1 DVRTGRQ
8 TRYCPAGRARGR
20 GAGPAKSE
28 DTAMRPFARSRR
40 LRCSAAALGAV
51 AILGACSSGET
62 PGAAASAARPSQAA
76 QRKSLPSNVLS
87 PDMVSAVSAGGTGA
101 PAVQV
106 KFELRQRPGVAQPVD
121 IDLAIVP
128 ASGALDRVSGK
139 VEVGDGLEL
148 GAGGQLPPL
157 HRPLGLRERTG
168 RGFTGKSPTP
178 SYDGPR
184 VLSLALCQTPRTCGR
199 SPIRRRQLLAR
210 PPRSCGLTRAPQPR
224 ATRTCIRSCA
234 HSCGSSSCA
243 TAPPLPTSGCCCA
256 W

>member
-1 DVRTGRQ
+1 
-8 TRYCPAGRARGR
+8 
-20 GAGPAKSE
+20 
-28 DTAMRPFARSRR
+28 MRPFARSRR

-106 KFELRQRPGVAQPVD
+106 KFELRQRPAVAQPVD

-148 GAGGQLPPL
+148 VAGGEIPPTERPVEGVPILHSIKVLPKKDGIFTVSAVLGVDAAGESSSQTFSIPIIVGAGLPEQPAK
-157 HRPLGLRERTG
+157 PAA
-168 RGFTGKSPTP
+168 K
-178 SYDGPR
+178 
-184 VLSLALCQTPRTCGR
+184 R
-199 SPIRRRQLLAR
+199 STAR
-210 PPRSCGLTRAPQPR
+210 
-224 ATRTCIRSCA
+224 
-234 HSCGSSSCA
+234 
-243 TAPPLPTSGCCCA
+243 
-256 W
+256 

>member
-1 DVRTGRQ
+1 
-8 TRYCPAGRARGR
+8 
-20 GAGPAKSE
+20 
-28 DTAMRPFARSRR
+28 MRPFARSRR
-40 LRCSAAALGAV
+40 LRCSAAALGAA

-62 PGAAASAARPSQAA
+62 PGAAASGARPSQAA

-148 GAGGQLPPL
+148 VAGGEIPPTERPVEGVPILHSIKVLPKKDGIFTVSAVLGVDAAGESSSQTFSIPVIVGAGLPEQPAK
-157 HRPLGLRERTG
+157 PAA
-168 RGFTGKSPTP
+168 K
-178 SYDGPR
+178 
-184 VLSLALCQTPRTCGR
+184 R
-199 SPIRRRQLLAR
+199 STAR
-210 PPRSCGLTRAPQPR
+210 
-224 ATRTCIRSCA
+224 
-234 HSCGSSSCA
+234 
-243 TAPPLPTSGCCCA
+243 
-256 W
+256 

>member
-1 DVRTGRQ
+1 
-8 TRYCPAGRARGR
+8 
-20 GAGPAKSE
+20 
-28 DTAMRPFARSRR
+28 MRPFARR

-106 KFELRQRPGVAQPVD
+106 KFELRQRPAVAQPVD

-148 GAGGQLPPL
+148 VAGGEIPPTERPVEGVPILHSIKVLPKKDGIFTVSAVLGVDAAGESSTQTFSIPVIVGAGLPEQPAK
-157 HRPLGLRERTG
+157 PAA
-168 RGFTGKSPTP
+168 K
-178 SYDGPR
+178 
-184 VLSLALCQTPRTCGR
+184 R
-199 SPIRRRQLLAR
+199 STAR
-210 PPRSCGLTRAPQPR
+210 
-224 ATRTCIRSCA
+224 
-234 HSCGSSSCA
+234 
-243 TAPPLPTSGCCCA
+243 
-256 W
+256 

>member
-1 DVRTGRQ
+1 
-8 TRYCPAGRARGR
+8 
-20 GAGPAKSE
+20 
-28 DTAMRPFARSRR
+28 MRPFARSRR

-148 GAGGQLPPL
+148 VAGGEIPPTERPVEGVPILHSIKVLPKKDGIFTVSAVLGVDAAGESSSQTFSIPIIVGAGLPEQPAK
-157 HRPLGLRERTG
+157 PAA
-168 RGFTGKSPTP
+168 K
-178 SYDGPR
+178 
-184 VLSLALCQTPRTCGR
+184 R
-199 SPIRRRQLLAR
+199 STAR
-210 PPRSCGLTRAPQPR
+210 
-224 ATRTCIRSCA
+224 
-234 HSCGSSSCA
+234 
-243 TAPPLPTSGCCCA
+243 
-256 W
+256 

>member
-1 DVRTGRQ
+1 
-8 TRYCPAGRARGR
+8 
-20 GAGPAKSE
+20 
-28 DTAMRPFARSRR
+28 MRPFARSRR
-40 LRCSAAALGAV
+40 LPCSAAALGAV

-148 GAGGQLPPL
+148 VAGGEIPPTERPVEGVPILHSIKVLPKKDGIFTVSAVLGVDAAGESSSQTFSIPVIVGAGLPEQPAK
-157 HRPLGLRERTG
+157 PAA
-168 RGFTGKSPTP
+168 K
-178 SYDGPR
+178 
-184 VLSLALCQTPRTCGR
+184 R
-199 SPIRRRQLLAR
+199 STAR
-210 PPRSCGLTRAPQPR
+210 
-224 ATRTCIRSCA
+224 
-234 HSCGSSSCA
+234 
-243 TAPPLPTSGCCCA
+243 
-256 W
+256 

>member
-1 DVRTGRQ
+1 
-8 TRYCPAGRARGR
+8 
-20 GAGPAKSE
+20 
-28 DTAMRPFARSRR
+28 MRPFARSRR

-87 PDMVSAVSAGGTGA
+87 PDMVSAVRAGGTGA

-148 GAGGQLPPL
+148 VAGGEIPPTERPVEGVPILHSIKVLPKKDGIFTVSAVLGVDAAGESSSQTFSIPVIVGAGLPEQPAK
-157 HRPLGLRERTG
+157 PAA
-168 RGFTGKSPTP
+168 K
-178 SYDGPR
+178 
-184 VLSLALCQTPRTCGR
+184 R
-199 SPIRRRQLLAR
+199 STAR
-210 PPRSCGLTRAPQPR
+210 
-224 ATRTCIRSCA
+224 
-234 HSCGSSSCA
+234 
-243 TAPPLPTSGCCCA
+243 
-256 W
+256 

>member
-1 DVRTGRQ
+1 
-8 TRYCPAGRARGR
+8 
-20 GAGPAKSE
+20 
-28 DTAMRPFARSRR
+28 MRPFARSRR

-51 AILGACSSGET
+51 AMLGACSSGET

-106 KFELRQRPGVAQPVD
+106 KFELRQRPAVAQPVD

-148 GAGGQLPPL
+148 VAGGEIPPTERPVEGVPILHSIKVLPKKDGIFTVSAVLGVDAAGESSSQTFSIPIIVGAGLPEQPAK
-157 HRPLGLRERTG
+157 PAA
-168 RGFTGKSPTP
+168 K
-178 SYDGPR
+178 
-184 VLSLALCQTPRTCGR
+184 R
-199 SPIRRRQLLAR
+199 STAR
-210 PPRSCGLTRAPQPR
+210 
-224 ATRTCIRSCA
+224 
-234 HSCGSSSCA
+234 
-243 TAPPLPTSGCCCA
+243 
-256 W
+256 

>member
-1 DVRTGRQ
+1 
-8 TRYCPAGRARGR
+8 
-20 GAGPAKSE
+20 
-28 DTAMRPFARSRR
+28 MRPFARSRR

-106 KFELRQRPGVAQPVD
+106 KFELRQRPAVAQPVD

-139 VEVGDGLEL
+139 VQVGDGLEL
-148 GAGGQLPPL
+148 VAGGEIPPTERPVEGVPILHSIKVLPKKDGIFTVSAVLGVDAAGESSSQTFSIPVIVGAGLPEQPAK
-157 HRPLGLRERTG
+157 PAA
-168 RGFTGKSPTP
+168 K
-178 SYDGPR
+178 
-184 VLSLALCQTPRTCGR
+184 R
-199 SPIRRRQLLAR
+199 STAR
-210 PPRSCGLTRAPQPR
+210 
-224 ATRTCIRSCA
+224 
-234 HSCGSSSCA
+234 
-243 TAPPLPTSGCCCA
+243 
-256 W
+256 

>member
-1 DVRTGRQ
+1 
-8 TRYCPAGRARGR
+8 
-20 GAGPAKSE
+20 
-28 DTAMRPFARSRR
+28 MRPFARSRR
-40 LRCSAAALGAV
+40 LRCTAAALGAV

-148 GAGGQLPPL
+148 VAGGEIPPTERPVEGVPILHSIKVLPKKDGIFTVSAVLGVDAAGESSSQTFSIPVIVGAGLPEQPAK
-157 HRPLGLRERTG
+157 PAA
-168 RGFTGKSPTP
+168 K
-178 SYDGPR
+178 
-184 VLSLALCQTPRTCGR
+184 R
-199 SPIRRRQLLAR
+199 STAR
-210 PPRSCGLTRAPQPR
+210 
-224 ATRTCIRSCA
+224 
-234 HSCGSSSCA
+234 
-243 TAPPLPTSGCCCA
+243 
-256 W
+256 

>member
-1 DVRTGRQ
+1 
-8 TRYCPAGRARGR
+8 
-20 GAGPAKSE
+20 
-28 DTAMRPFARSRR
+28 MRPFARSRR

-106 KFELRQRPGVAQPVD
+106 KFELRQRPAVAQPVD

-139 VEVGDGLEL
+139 VEAGDGLEL
-148 GAGGQLPPL
+148 VAGGEIPPTERPVEGVPILHSIKVLPKKDGIFTVSAVLGVDAAGESSSQTFSIPVIVGAGLPEQPAK
-157 HRPLGLRERTG
+157 PAA
-168 RGFTGKSPTP
+168 K
-178 SYDGPR
+178 
-184 VLSLALCQTPRTCGR
+184 R
-199 SPIRRRQLLAR
+199 STAR
-210 PPRSCGLTRAPQPR
+210 
-224 ATRTCIRSCA
+224 
-234 HSCGSSSCA
+234 
-243 TAPPLPTSGCCCA
+243 
-256 W
+256 

>member
-1 DVRTGRQ
+1 
-8 TRYCPAGRARGR
+8 
-20 GAGPAKSE
+20 
-28 DTAMRPFARSRR
+28 MRPFARSRR

-76 QRKSLPSNVLS
+76 PRKSPPSNVLS

-139 VEVGDGLEL
+139 VEVGDGLQLVAGGEIPPTERPVEGVPIL
-148 GAGGQLPPL
+148 HSIKVLPKKDGIFTVSAVLGVDAAGESSSQTFSLPVIVGAGLPEQPAK
-157 HRPLGLRERTG
+157 PAA
-168 RGFTGKSPTP
+168 K
-178 SYDGPR
+178 
-184 VLSLALCQTPRTCGR
+184 R
-199 SPIRRRQLLAR
+199 STAR
-210 PPRSCGLTRAPQPR
+210 
-224 ATRTCIRSCA
+224 
-234 HSCGSSSCA
+234 
-243 TAPPLPTSGCCCA
+243 
-256 W
+256 

>member
-1 DVRTGRQ
+1 
-8 TRYCPAGRARGR
+8 
-20 GAGPAKSE
+20 
-28 DTAMRPFARSRR
+28 MRPFARSRR

-148 GAGGQLPPL
+148 VAGGEIPPTERPVEGVPILHSIKVLPKKDGIFTVSAVLGVDAAGESSSQTFSIPVIVGAGLPEQPAK
-157 HRPLGLRERTG
+157 PAA
-168 RGFTGKSPTP
+168 K
-178 SYDGPR
+178 
-184 VLSLALCQTPRTCGR
+184 R
-199 SPIRRRQLLAR
+199 STAR
-210 PPRSCGLTRAPQPR
+210 
-224 ATRTCIRSCA
+224 
-234 HSCGSSSCA
+234 
-243 TAPPLPTSGCCCA
+243 
-256 W
+256 

>member
-1 DVRTGRQ
+1 
-8 TRYCPAGRARGR
+8 
-20 GAGPAKSE
+20 
-28 DTAMRPFARSRR
+28 MRPLARSRR
-40 LRCSAAALGAV
+40 LRCSAAALGAA

-148 GAGGQLPPL
+148 VAGGEIPPTERPVEGVPILHSIKVLPKKDGIFTVSAVLGVDAAGESSSQTFSIPVIVGAGLPEQPAK
-157 HRPLGLRERTG
+157 PAA
-168 RGFTGKSPTP
+168 K
-178 SYDGPR
+178 
-184 VLSLALCQTPRTCGR
+184 R
-199 SPIRRRQLLAR
+199 STAR
-210 PPRSCGLTRAPQPR
+210 
-224 ATRTCIRSCA
+224 
-234 HSCGSSSCA
+234 
-243 TAPPLPTSGCCCA
+243 
-256 W
+256 

>member
-1 DVRTGRQ
+1 
-8 TRYCPAGRARGR
+8 
-20 GAGPAKSE
+20 
-28 DTAMRPFARSRR
+28 MRPFARSRR

-87 PDMVSAVSAGGTGA
+87 PDMVSAVSSGGTGA

-148 GAGGQLPPL
+148 VAGGEIPPTERPVEGVPILHSIKVLPKKDGIFTVSAVLGVDAAGESSSQTFSIPVIVGAGLPEQPAK
-157 HRPLGLRERTG
+157 PAA
-168 RGFTGKSPTP
+168 K
-178 SYDGPR
+178 
-184 VLSLALCQTPRTCGR
+184 R
-199 SPIRRRQLLAR
+199 STAR
-210 PPRSCGLTRAPQPR
+210 
-224 ATRTCIRSCA
+224 
-234 HSCGSSSCA
+234 
-243 TAPPLPTSGCCCA
+243 
-256 W
+256 

>member
-1 DVRTGRQ
+1 
-8 TRYCPAGRARGR
+8 
-20 GAGPAKSE
+20 
-28 DTAMRPFARSRR
+28 MRPFARSRR

-106 KFELRQRPGVAQPVD
+106 KFELRQRPAVAQPVD

-148 GAGGQLPPL
+148 VAGGEIPPTERPVEGVPILHSIKVLPKKDGIFTVSAVLGVDAAGESSTQTFSIPVIVGAGLPEQPAK
-157 HRPLGLRERTG
+157 PAA
-168 RGFTGKSPTP
+168 K
-178 SYDGPR
+178 
-184 VLSLALCQTPRTCGR
+184 R
-199 SPIRRRQLLAR
+199 STAR
-210 PPRSCGLTRAPQPR
+210 
-224 ATRTCIRSCA
+224 
-234 HSCGSSSCA
+234 
-243 TAPPLPTSGCCCA
+243 
-256 W
+256 

>member
-1 DVRTGRQ
+1 
-8 TRYCPAGRARGR
+8 
-20 GAGPAKSE
+20 
-28 DTAMRPFARSRR
+28 MRPFARSRR
-40 LRCSAAALGAV
+40 LRCSAAALGAA

-87 PDMVSAVSAGGTGA
+87 PDMVSAVRAGGTGA

-148 GAGGQLPPL
+148 VAGGEIPPTERPVEGVPILHSIKVLPKKDGIFTVSAVLGVDAAGESSSQTFSIPVIVGAGLPEQPAK
-157 HRPLGLRERTG
+157 PAA
-168 RGFTGKSPTP
+168 K
-178 SYDGPR
+178 
-184 VLSLALCQTPRTCGR
+184 R
-199 SPIRRRQLLAR
+199 STAR
-210 PPRSCGLTRAPQPR
+210 
-224 ATRTCIRSCA
+224 
-234 HSCGSSSCA
+234 
-243 TAPPLPTSGCCCA
+243 
-256 W
+256 

>member
-1 DVRTGRQ
+1 
-8 TRYCPAGRARGR
+8 
-20 GAGPAKSE
+20 
-28 DTAMRPFARSRR
+28 MRPFARSRR

-106 KFELRQRPGVAQPVD
+106 KFELRQRPAVAQPVD

-139 VEVGDGLEL
+139 VQVGDGLEL
-148 GAGGQLPPL
+148 VAGGEIPPTERPVEGVPILHSIKVLPKKDGIFTVSAVLGVDAAGESSSQTFSIPIIVGAGLPEQPAK
-157 HRPLGLRERTG
+157 PAA
-168 RGFTGKSPTP
+168 K
-178 SYDGPR
+178 
-184 VLSLALCQTPRTCGR
+184 R
-199 SPIRRRQLLAR
+199 STAR
-210 PPRSCGLTRAPQPR
+210 
-224 ATRTCIRSCA
+224 
-234 HSCGSSSCA
+234 
-243 TAPPLPTSGCCCA
+243 
-256 W
+256 

>member
-1 DVRTGRQ
+1 
-8 TRYCPAGRARGR
+8 
-20 GAGPAKSE
+20 
-28 DTAMRPFARSRR
+28 M
-40 LRCSAAALGAV
+40 RCSAAALGAV

-148 GAGGQLPPL
+148 VAGGEIPPTERPVEGVPILHSIKVLPKKDGIFTVSAVLGVDAAGESSTQTFSIPVIVGAGLPEQPAK
-157 HRPLGLRERTG
+157 PAA
-168 RGFTGKSPTP
+168 K
-178 SYDGPR
+178 
-184 VLSLALCQTPRTCGR
+184 R
-199 SPIRRRQLLAR
+199 STAR
-210 PPRSCGLTRAPQPR
+210 
-224 ATRTCIRSCA
+224 
-234 HSCGSSSCA
+234 
-243 TAPPLPTSGCCCA
+243 
-256 W
+256 

>member
-1 DVRTGRQ
+1 
-8 TRYCPAGRARGR
+8 
-20 GAGPAKSE
+20 
-28 DTAMRPFARSRR
+28 MRPFARSRR

-106 KFELRQRPGVAQPVD
+106 KFELRQRPAVAQPVD

-148 GAGGQLPPL
+148 VAGGEIPPTERPVEGVPILHSIKVLPKKDGIFTVSAVLGVDAAGESSSQTFSIPVIVGAGLPEQPAK
-157 HRPLGLRERTG
+157 PAA
-168 RGFTGKSPTP
+168 K
-178 SYDGPR
+178 
-184 VLSLALCQTPRTCGR
+184 R
-199 SPIRRRQLLAR
+199 STAR
-210 PPRSCGLTRAPQPR
+210 
-224 ATRTCIRSCA
+224 
-234 HSCGSSSCA
+234 
-243 TAPPLPTSGCCCA
+243 
-256 W
+256 

>member
-1 DVRTGRQ
+1 
-8 TRYCPAGRARGR
+8 
-20 GAGPAKSE
+20 
-28 DTAMRPFARSRR
+28 MRPFARR

-106 KFELRQRPGVAQPVD
+106 KFELRQRPAVAQPVD

-148 GAGGQLPPL
+148 VAGGEIPPTERPVEGVPILHSIKVLPKKDGIFTVSAVLGVDAAGESSSQTFSIPVIVGAGLPEQPAK
-157 HRPLGLRERTG
+157 PAA
-168 RGFTGKSPTP
+168 K
-178 SYDGPR
+178 
-184 VLSLALCQTPRTCGR
+184 R
-199 SPIRRRQLLAR
+199 STAR
-210 PPRSCGLTRAPQPR
+210 
-224 ATRTCIRSCA
+224 
-234 HSCGSSSCA
+234 
-243 TAPPLPTSGCCCA
+243 
-256 W
+256 

>member
-1 DVRTGRQ
+1 
-8 TRYCPAGRARGR
+8 
-20 GAGPAKSE
+20 
-28 DTAMRPFARSRR
+28 MRPFARSRR

-106 KFELRQRPGVAQPVD
+106 KFELRQRPAVAQPVD

-139 VEVGDGLEL
+139 VEVGDGLQLVAGGEIPPTERPVEGVPIL
-148 GAGGQLPPL
+148 HSIKVLPKKDGIFTVSAVLGVDAAGESSSQTFSLPVIVGAGLPEQPAK
-157 HRPLGLRERTG
+157 PAA
-168 RGFTGKSPTP
+168 K
-178 SYDGPR
+178 
-184 VLSLALCQTPRTCGR
+184 R
-199 SPIRRRQLLAR
+199 STAR
-210 PPRSCGLTRAPQPR
+210 
-224 ATRTCIRSCA
+224 
-234 HSCGSSSCA
+234 
-243 TAPPLPTSGCCCA
+243 
-256 W
+256 

>member
-1 DVRTGRQ
+1 
-8 TRYCPAGRARGR
+8 
-20 GAGPAKSE
+20 
-28 DTAMRPFARSRR
+28 MRPFARSRR

-148 GAGGQLPPL
+148 VAGGEIPPTERPVEGVPILHSIKVLPKKDGIFTVSAVLGVDAAGESSTQTFSIPVIVGAGLPEQPAK
-157 HRPLGLRERTG
+157 PAA
-168 RGFTGKSPTP
+168 K
-178 SYDGPR
+178 
-184 VLSLALCQTPRTCGR
+184 R
-199 SPIRRRQLLAR
+199 STAR
-210 PPRSCGLTRAPQPR
+210 
-224 ATRTCIRSCA
+224 
-234 HSCGSSSCA
+234 
-243 TAPPLPTSGCCCA
+243 
-256 W
+256 

>member
-1 DVRTGRQ
+1 
-8 TRYCPAGRARGR
+8 
-20 GAGPAKSE
+20 
-28 DTAMRPFARSRR
+28 MRPFAISRR

-87 PDMVSAVSAGGTGA
+87 PDMVSAVSSGGTGA

-148 GAGGQLPPL
+148 VAGGEIPPTERPVEGVPILHSIKVLPKKDGIFTVSAVLGVDAAGESSSQTFSIPVIVGAGLPEQPAK
-157 HRPLGLRERTG
+157 PAA
-168 RGFTGKSPTP
+168 K
-178 SYDGPR
+178 
-184 VLSLALCQTPRTCGR
+184 R
-199 SPIRRRQLLAR
+199 STAR
-210 PPRSCGLTRAPQPR
+210 
-224 ATRTCIRSCA
+224 
-234 HSCGSSSCA
+234 
-243 TAPPLPTSGCCCA
+243 
-256 W
+256 

>member
-1 DVRTGRQ
+1 
-8 TRYCPAGRARGR
+8 
-20 GAGPAKSE
+20 
-28 DTAMRPFARSRR
+28 MRPFARSRR

-106 KFELRQRPGVAQPVD
+106 KFELRQRPAVAQPVD

-148 GAGGQLPPL
+148 VAGGEIPPTERPVEGVPILHSIKVLPKKDGIFTVSAVLGVDAAGDSSSQTFSIPVIVGAGLPEQPAK
-157 HRPLGLRERTG
+157 PAA
-168 RGFTGKSPTP
+168 K
-178 SYDGPR
+178 
-184 VLSLALCQTPRTCGR
+184 R
-199 SPIRRRQLLAR
+199 STAR
-210 PPRSCGLTRAPQPR
+210 
-224 ATRTCIRSCA
+224 
-234 HSCGSSSCA
+234 
-243 TAPPLPTSGCCCA
+243 
-256 W
+256 

>member
-1 DVRTGRQ
+1 
-8 TRYCPAGRARGR
+8 
-20 GAGPAKSE
+20 
-28 DTAMRPFARSRR
+28 MRPFAISRR

-148 GAGGQLPPL
+148 VAGGEIPPTERPVEGVPILHSIKVLPKKDGIFTVSAVLGVDAAGESSSQTFSIPVIVGAGLPEQPAK
-157 HRPLGLRERTG
+157 PAA
-168 RGFTGKSPTP
+168 K
-178 SYDGPR
+178 
-184 VLSLALCQTPRTCGR
+184 R
-199 SPIRRRQLLAR
+199 STAR
-210 PPRSCGLTRAPQPR
+210 
-224 ATRTCIRSCA
+224 
-234 HSCGSSSCA
+234 
-243 TAPPLPTSGCCCA
+243 
-256 W
+256 